1 MVEKAASRVTGGC
14 FCGAIRYEFAAGDYP
29 TANCHCSMCRRT
41 SAAPYVAWIVVP
53 TADFRYTSGAPK
65 ELKSSERGQRYFCAN
80 CGTHLACVIAAYP
93 DVIDVTI
100 GSLDHPEPF
109 APRHEIHTDTRLPW
123 VTGGGHEVPGT
134 T

>member
-1 MVEKAASRVTGGC
+1 MAKNDVQRVTGGC
-14 FCGAIRYEFAAGDYP
+14 FCGAIRYEFPAGDHT

-53 TADFRYTSGAPK
+53 ITEFRYSSGAPK
-65 ELKSSERGQRYFCAN
+65 ELKSSEKGKRYFCAN
-80 CGTHLACVIAAYP
+80 CGTHVACVIAAYP

-100 GSLDHPEPF
+100 GSLDHPERF

-123 VTGGGHEVPGT
+123 VADRPTAQ
-134 T
+134 